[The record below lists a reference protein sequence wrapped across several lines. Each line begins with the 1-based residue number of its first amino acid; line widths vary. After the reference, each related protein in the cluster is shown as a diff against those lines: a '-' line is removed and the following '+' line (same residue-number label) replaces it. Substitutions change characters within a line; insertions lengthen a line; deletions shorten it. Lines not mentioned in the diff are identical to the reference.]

1 MENWD
6 RWHDL
11 TVNREDLPPLNKRVI
26 VKVSDNTP
34 RGECPDNRAYLEK
47 ISVWKKNGPGTEEK
61 RAFRS
66 YYQGGSGLVRVLA
79 WKYEIDPDV
88 DLFKMGNWLISAKSA
103 CNSGEPV
110 QVKEIQ
116 LINAFGVGLA
126 LLNIKAD
133 IKPVFNNGVYS
144 IGGTDWSVD
153 IKAN

>member
-11 TVNREDLPPLNKRVI
+11 TIDREDLPPLNTRVI

-34 RGECPDNRAYLEK
+34 RWECPDNRAYLEK
-47 ISVWKKNGPGTEEK
+47 ISVWKKDGGTEEK

-88 DLFKMGNWLISAKSA
+88 DLFKMGNWLVSANSA
-103 CNSGEPV
+103 CSNSEPV
-110 QVKEIQ
+110 ELKRRQ
-116 LINAFGVGLA
+116 LIDAFKVGLS
-126 LLNIKAD
+126 LLNVNAE
-133 IKPVFNNGVYS
+133 IKPVIVNDVYS
-144 IGGTDWSVD
+144 ISGADWSVV